1 MRTQLKTYGWATA
14 LGLTLAAA
22 CGTTRTSDES
32 RAELFGSSAGRLAT
46 ETAALGQAQS
56 ADSHHPSPI
65 DRKAGNHTGSEAASE
80 AVREPVS
87 EAALAVVTKA
97 KAYRLTSRAPR
108 NSPPEPNGATQ
119 TSTSP
124 VLPASL
130 ALDFNRDGRRLR
142 PRFSDGAW
150 KTVLHNAHVT
160 LPEHANEPFHL
171 RDDASSLAVTV
182 TLEGAKH
189 VRAEVADGYLVYP
202 NAAPGGGDVLHRANV
217 EGTEDYVLYEAKPAA
232 KELHYRVALGQE
244 VAGMRMLQ
252 NSGTLEFID
261 PSGAPRLRMNAPYAV
276 DGNGERRELTVRVDG
291 CAYDRD
297 PRAPWGRRPT
307 APGATECT
315 VAITLPEEGYPLLV
329 DPAWTATGS
338 MPVLRFN
345 FDPVRLKISGNVLVL
360 SNNPGFGNTLLF
372 NEGTATWAQTA
383 DRVDY
388 NASIILLADGRP
400 FVTGGNFSAQKA
412 DVYDESTGSW
422 IGVAPMA
429 HTRYY
434 HSSALLNDGR
444 VLLIGGIIDS
454 KFGNPNDGE
463 IYNPV
468 TDSWSAAAHQFGQ
481 SGKAV
486 TLDDGRVLYKPDIS
500 AEAFVSDATISSWT
514 ATTGVSFVAS
524 PSIAMVKLKNG
535 KVLAGSRI
543 FDPATN
549 AWEASGYSGAP
560 GYYGATLLGS
570 QKALFAGGCACS
582 GTFETAPNNTPT
594 DSSFLFDPATSV
606 WQAVGNLTVKRS
618 AAGMVM
624 LPSGKVLMAGG
635 YTKNGVDGVFLTS
648 AELFGLVPGNGY
660 CLVDGEC
667 ISGHCSDGVCCDAAC
682 KGLCE
687 SCTAAK
693 KGFGS
698 DGACEPIA
706 VATDPESECSDDG
719 SPGCSQNGWCDGK
732 GGCQTY
738 PLDKDCAAEPC
749 SKDANCTSEH
759 CFRENPA
766 DLSGLCC
773 DQACGEPCLACTVTT
788 KGSGKDGLCEPI
800 AAGTDPKGACP
811 QDKNFPK
818 SCKADGECNGS
829 GDCREFALAKLAC
842 ANDATCSDG
851 NTTLIASECDGG
863 GTCVNAKTLC
873 DPFKCKDAACLTF
886 CATSADCAN
895 AGDFCN
901 EAKCAPKRANGEV
914 CSLSDS
920 CTSGLCKDGT
930 CRQSC
935 ASDKDCTTPNSWCTE
950 GACFPKLDTGAV
962 CELAP
967 SCKSSF
973 CTDSVCCEAAN
984 CGAFRCGK
992 GGLCA
997 TTCASSG
1004 DCGTGYRCN
1013 SEGSCLP
1020 ALPAELVINGCAI
1033 EGTPGSHGGSTSR
1046 LALVLAAAWA
1056 MQSRRRR
1063 RARAKDGAGSL
1074 WP

>member
-1 MRTQLKTYGWATA
+1 MRTQLKTYGWTTA

-65 DRKAGNHTGSEAASE
+65 DRKVGNHTGSEAASE

-130 ALDFNRDGRRLR
+130 ALDFDRDGRRLR

-244 VAGMRMLQ
+244 VAGLRMLQ
-252 NSGTLEFID
+252 DSGTLEFID

-276 DGNGERRELTVRVDG
+276 DGHGERRELTVRVDG

-338 MPVLRFN
+338 MANAHIEFN
-345 FDPVRLKISGNVLVL
+345 MVAVKNGLVL
-360 SNNPGFGNTLLF
+360 STNGSSAELY
-372 NEGTATWAQTA
+372 NEMTGTWANTGSPNKDSA
-383 DRVDY
+383 FWHSLLR
-388 NASIILLADGRP
+388 LADGRALLS
-400 FVTGGNFSAQKA
+400 G
-412 DVYDESTGSW
+412 
-422 IGVAPMA
+422 GVAAPQKSESYDAGTGTWTETVPMA
-429 HTRYY
+429 QQHRFHT
-434 HSSALLNDGR
+434 STLLNDGR
-444 VLLIGGIIDS
+444 ALLIGSFDEGTPELYDPTT
-454 KFGNPNDGE
+454 N
-463 IYNPV
+463 
-468 TDSWSAAAHQFGQ
+468 SWSLLPNKPPSI
-481 SGKAV
+481 SGNAM
-486 TLDDGRVLYKPDIS
+486 TLDDGRVLYQGDS
-500 AEAFVSDATISSWT
+500 NFYNAFISDAKMSSWT
-514 ATTGVSFVAS
+514 ETTGVGGAVGRKK
-524 PSIAMVKLKNG
+524 AMVKLKNS
-535 KVLAGSRI
+535 KVLQGSRI

-549 AWEASGYSGAP
+549 AWQASGYPGAP
-560 GYYGATLLGS
+560 SWYGATLLGS
-570 QKALFAGGCACS
+570 QKALIAGGCSTCP
-582 GTFETAPNNTPT
+582 GGVNDVPIDHTPT
-594 DSSFLFDPATSV
+594 ASTFLFDPAIGT
-606 WQAVGNLTVKRS
+606 WQAVGNLVVARS
-618 AAGMVM
+618 GHGMVM
-624 LPSGKVLMAGG
+624 LPSGKVLIAGG
-635 YTKNGVDGVFLTS
+635 MTKVGVDNVRLTS

-693 KGFGS
+693 KGYGS

-766 DLSGLCC
+766 DLSGICC

-811 QDKNFPK
+811 QDNKFPK

-842 ANDATCSDG
+842 ANDATCSDSD
-851 NTTLIASECDGG
+851 TTLIASECDGG

-886 CATSADCAN
+886 CATSADCAD
-895 AGDFCN
+895 AGDFC
-901 EAKCAPKRANGEV
+901 EAAKCAPKRANGEV

-920 CTSGLCKDGT
+920 CTSGLCT
-930 CRQSC
+930 
-935 ASDKDCTTPNSWCTE
+935 
-950 GACFPKLDTGAV
+950 DT
-962 CELAP
+962 
-967 SCKSSF
+967 
-973 CTDSVCCEAAN
+973 VCCEAAN
-984 CGAFRCGK
+984 CGAYRCGK

-1004 DCGTGYRCN
+1004 DCGDGYRCN

-1020 ALPAELVINGCAI
+1020 ALPAELVIGGCAI
-1033 EGTPGSHGGSTSR
+1033 EGTPGSHDGSTSR

-1056 MQSRRRR
+1056 TQSRRRR